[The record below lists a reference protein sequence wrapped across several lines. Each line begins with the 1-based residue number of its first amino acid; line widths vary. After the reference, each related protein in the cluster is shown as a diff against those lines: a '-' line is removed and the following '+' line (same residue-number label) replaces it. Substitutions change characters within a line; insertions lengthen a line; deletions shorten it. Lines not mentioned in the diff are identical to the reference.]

1 MGVMSDFVAIEF
13 NSVKAKV
20 GKISREIR
28 LFALMK
34 LEKDAKG
41 TIPVEKIKSVP
52 EAGLGKT
59 TPLIV
64 PFVPEYRTED
74 VKNVLIY
81 IIFPAL
87 FVIVRGAYTF
97 TEPALSI
104 VINVLAFAT
113 SNNFAT
119 VL

>member
-1 MGVMSDFVAIEF
+1 MAISQDVFVELIRKFAHWINVLIGVISDFVAIEF

-41 TIPVEKIKSVP
+41 TIPVEKIRSVP
-52 EAGLGKT
+52 VAALGKT

-64 PFVPEYRTED
+64 PFVPEYRIDD
-74 VKNVLIY
+74 VKNVLM
-81 IIFPAL
+81 
-87 FVIVRGAYTF
+87 
-97 TEPALSI
+97 
-104 VINVLAFAT
+104 
-113 SNNFAT
+113 
-119 VL
+119 